1 MRETRP
7 DTERT
12 LCMTTDLIR
21 FTQWARESP
30 QRQYTAL
37 MGMLY
42 DPVGLNASFERQA
55 ASKAP
60 GVDGVR
66 KAEYADGLQERL
78 VDLSARLRR
87 LGYRSQPVRRAYI
100 PKASGKG
107 RRALG
112 VPCFEDR
119 IVQDRVR
126 LILQA
131 IWEPEFRDCSYGFRP
146 ARNAHQALKRLAE
159 IVTVLRTQWIV
170 EADIKGFFD
179 HVTHSHLRRFLAHR
193 IADPRFLRIIDRFL
207 KAGVLEDGVF
217 SASDLGTP
225 QGGLVSPVLANIY
238 LHYVL
243 DVWFE
248 KRFAKSCRGKA
259 CLVRYADDF
268 VACFHREEDA
278 KRFMMELNSRLADF
292 NLEAEPT
299 KTRVLRFGDQA
310 QAQCKQE
317 GLRRPQ
323 TFNFL
328 GLTHFVGR
336 SRSGRFV
343 VGRQTQGD
351 RARKKLKALNVRLME
366 LRTSGGKAMLDYVR
380 RHLQGHIQYFG
391 VSGNSRSLEAYV
403 RRAGRL
409 LFNWLNRRS
418 QRRSVTW
425 ARFNQLV
432 VPYLPRPRIIHPL
445 YPVPPWMTQA
455 GSRMD

>member
-1 MRETRP
+1 
-7 DTERT
+7 
-12 LCMTTDLIR
+12 MTTELIR

-37 MGMLY
+37 MGMLW
-42 DPVGLNASFERQA
+42 DPEGLNASFERQPA
-55 ASKAP
+55 KKAP

-66 KAEYADGLQERL
+66 KAEYADGLPERL
-78 VDLSARLRR
+78 SDLSARLQR
-87 LGYRSQPVRRAYI
+87 LGYRPKPVRRSYI

-112 VPCFEDR
+112 VPSFEDR
-119 IVQDRVR
+119 IVQDRVSG
-126 LILQA
+126 ILQA

-146 ARNAHQALKRLAE
+146 RRGAHQALRQLAE
-159 IVTVLRTQWIV
+159 IITVKRTQWIV

-179 HVTHSHLRRFLAHR
+179 HVTHYHLRKFLAHR
-193 IADPRFLRIIDRFL
+193 IADPCFLRIIERFL

-259 CLVRYADDF
+259 YLARFADDF
-268 VACFHREEDA
+268 VACFHRVEDA
-278 KRFMMELNSRLADF
+278 QRFMVELHSRLAEF
-292 NLEAEPT
+292 GLEVEPT
-299 KTRVLRFGDQA
+299 KTRLLRFGDQA

-323 TFNFL
+323 TFDFL

-343 VGRQTQGD
+343 VGRKTQSE
-351 RARKKLKALNVRLME
+351 RIRKKLKALSVRLAK
-366 LRTSGGKAMLDYVR
+366 LRTQGGKAMVEYVR

-391 VSGNSRSLEAYV
+391 ISGNRRSLGQYV
-403 RRAGRL
+403 YAAGRL

-418 QRRSVTW
+418 QRGSMTW
-425 ARFNQLV
+425 DSFNQFV
-432 VPYLPRPRIIHPL
+432 VPYLPRPRIIHHL
-445 YPVPPWMTQA
+445 YPTPPWMTHA
-455 GSRMD
+455 GSRMV

>member
-1 MRETRP
+1 
-7 DTERT
+7 
-12 LCMTTDLIR
+12 MTTELIR

-42 DPVGLNASFERQA
+42 DPEGLNASFERQSA
-55 ASKAP
+55 NKAP
-60 GVDGVR
+60 GVDGMR
-66 KAEYADGLQERL
+66 KAEYADGLPERL
-78 VDLSARLRR
+78 ADLSARLRR
-87 LGYRSQPVRRAYI
+87 LGYRPKPVRRVYI

-119 IVQDRVR
+119 IVQDRASA
-126 LILQA
+126 ILQA
-131 IWEPEFRDCSYGFRP
+131 IWEPEFRDCSYGFRTE
-146 ARNAHQALKRLAE
+146 RDAHQALKRLAE
-159 IVTVLRTQWIV
+159 IITVMRTQWIV

-179 HVTHSHLRRFLAHR
+179 HVAHYHLRRFLAHR
-193 IADPRFLRIIDRFL
+193 IADPKFLRIIERFL

-278 KRFMMELNSRLADF
+278 KRFMVELQSRLADF
-292 NLEAEPT
+292 GLEAEPT

-323 TFNFL
+323 TFDFL
-328 GLTHFVGR
+328 GITHFVGR

-343 VGRQTQGD
+343 VGRKTQGG
-351 RARKKLKALNVRLME
+351 RIRKKLKALSVRLAE
-366 LRTSGGKAMLDYVR
+366 LRTHGGRAMLDHVR
-380 RHLQGHIQYFG
+380 RHLQGHIQYYG
-391 VSGNSRSLEAYV
+391 VSGNSRSLGKYV
-403 RRAGRL
+403 RHAGRL
-409 LFNWLNRRS
+409 LFKWLNRRS

-425 ARFNQLV
+425 DRFNELI
-432 VPYLPRPRIIHPL
+432 VPYLPRPRIIHHI
-445 YPVPPWMTQA
+445 YPTLPWMTQT

>member
-1 MRETRP
+1 
-7 DTERT
+7 
-12 LCMTTDLIR
+12 MTTDLIR

-42 DPVGLNASFERQA
+42 DPEGLNASFERQPA
-55 ASKAP
+55 NKAP
-60 GVDGVR
+60 GVDGMR

-87 LGYRSQPVRRAYI
+87 LGYRPKPFRRVYI

-119 IVQDRVR
+119 IVQDRAS

-131 IWEPEFRDCSYGFRP
+131 IWEPEFQDCSYGFRP
-146 ARNAHQALKRLAE
+146 ERNAHQALKRLGE
-159 IVTVLRTQWIV
+159 VITVMRTQWIV

-179 HVTHSHLRRFLAHR
+179 HVTHDHLRRFLAHR
-193 IADPRFLRIIDRFL
+193 VADPRFLRIIGRFL

-217 SASDLGTP
+217 SASDQGTP

-248 KRFAKSCRGKA
+248 KRYAKSCRGKA
-259 CLVRYADDF
+259 YLVRYADDF

-278 KRFMMELNSRLADF
+278 KRFIGELQSRLADF

-299 KTRVLRFGDQA
+299 KTRLLRFGDQA
-310 QAQCKQE
+310 QAQCERE
-317 GLRRPQ
+317 GLRRPH

-328 GLTHFVGR
+328 GFTHFAGR
-336 SRSGRFV
+336 TRSGRFV
-343 VGRQTQGD
+343 VGRKTQGE
-351 RARKKLKALNVRLME
+351 RIRKKLKALSVRLGA
-366 LRTSGGKAMLDYVR
+366 LRTNGGKAMVEYVK

-391 VSGNSRSLEAYV
+391 VSGNSRSLQQYV
-403 RRAGRL
+403 YHVGRL
-409 LFNWLNRRS
+409 LFKWLNRRS
-418 QRRSVTW
+418 QRRSVAW
-425 ARFNQLV
+425 DRFNQVV
-432 VPYLPRPRIIHPL
+432 VPYLPRPRIIHHL
-445 YPVPPWMTQA
+445 YPTLPWMTQA
-455 GSRMD
+455 GSRME

>member
-1 MRETRP
+1 
-7 DTERT
+7 
-12 LCMTTDLIR
+12 MTTDLIR

-37 MGMLY
+37 MGMMY
-42 DPVGLNASFERQA
+42 DPEGLNASFERQP
-55 ASKAP
+55 SNKAR
-60 GVDGVR
+60 GVDGMR
-66 KAEYADGLQERL
+66 KAEYAKGLTERL

-87 LGYRSQPVRRAYI
+87 LGYRPQPVRRVYI

-119 IVQDRVR
+119 LVQDRASA
-126 LILQA
+126 ILQA

-146 ARNAHQALKRLAE
+146 ERNAHQALKRLAE
-159 IVTVLRTQWIV
+159 ITTVKRTQWIV

-179 HVTHSHLRRFLAHR
+179 HVTHYHLRRFLAHR
-193 IADPRFLRIIDRFL
+193 IADPCFLRIIDRFL

-217 SASDLGTP
+217 SASDEGTP

-259 CLVRYADDF
+259 YLVRYADDF

-278 KRFMMELNSRLADF
+278 KRFMQELTSRLAEF

-299 KTRVLRFGDQA
+299 KTRVVRFGDQA
-310 QAQCKQE
+310 QAHCKLE

-323 TFNFL
+323 TFSFL
-328 GLTHFVGR
+328 GITHYVGR

-343 VGRQTQGD
+343 VGRQSESG
-351 RARKKLKALNVRLME
+351 RIRKKLKALSVRLAQ
-366 LRTSGGKAMLDYVR
+366 LRALGGRVMVEYVR
-380 RHLQGHIQYFG
+380 RHLQGHIQYYG
-391 VSGNSRSLEAYV
+391 VSGNSRRLWQYV
-403 RRAGRL
+403 LHARRL
-409 LFNWLNRRS
+409 LFKWLNRRS
-418 QRRSVTW
+418 HRRSLTW
-425 ARFNQLV
+425 DRFNEFIA
-432 VPYLPRPRIIHPL
+432 PCLPRARIIHHL
-445 YPVPPWMTQA
+445 YPSPLWMTQA